1 MPAIPHGA
9 DMYQVEERCYEQEK
23 SRSLFQNV

>member
-9 DMYQVEERCYEQEK
+9 DMYQVKERCYEQK